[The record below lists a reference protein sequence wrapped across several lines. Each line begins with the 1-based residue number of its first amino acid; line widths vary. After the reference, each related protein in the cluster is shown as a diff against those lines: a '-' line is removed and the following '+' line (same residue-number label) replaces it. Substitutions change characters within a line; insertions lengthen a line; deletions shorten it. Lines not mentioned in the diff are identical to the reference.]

1 MNHESPEDRNVI
13 ELWQNQE
20 TEGVRM
26 SVEQVRSE
34 VMRFERRIGRRNLRE
49 YLAALFVIL
58 SFGYLFTRM
67 TDVLLRVGFGLEIVG
82 ASYIIWHLLTKGSPR
97 AMAGDSGRA
106 SWIEFRRA
114 ELVRQRDLLR
124 SVWRWYLGPLVPGL
138 VVQMVAQ
145 GRINPSFVR
154 HPGTLVVMC
163 VVLAAM
169 FVGIG
174 WLNARAARKLQQQ
187 IDELEEQSQDKA

>member
-1 MNHESPEDRNVI
+1 VNNESPEDRIVM
-13 ELWQNQE
+13 ELWQNQK

-34 VMRFERRIGRRNLRE
+34 AGRFERRIRSRNLRE

-58 SFGYLFTRM
+58 SFGYMFTRM

-82 ASYIIWHLLTKGSPR
+82 ASYVIWHLLTKGSPG
-97 AMAGDSGRA
+97 AMAGNAGRS

-114 ELVRQRDLLR
+114 ELVRQRDLLG
-124 SVWRWYLGPLVPGL
+124 SIWRWYLGPLAPGL

-145 GRINPSFVR
+145 GRINPSYAQ
-154 HPGTLVVMC
+154 HPGLLVATGVVM
-163 VVLAAM
+163 AAM

-174 WLNARAARKLQQQ
+174 RLNARGAEKLQRQ
-187 IDELEEQSQDKA
+187 IDELDEQSRG